1 MEILRTEKAMGR
13 RALLAVLLSGALLG
27 MPLLLLRSGS
37 APAVGAATTPAPSAL
52 GLMAPWQLVHFRA
65 VATEKAA
72 TTTTAPPTTTTTVPP
87 TTTTT
92 APPPPTTTTA
102 PPPPPTTT
110 TTAPPPPPAPTHSE
124 TGIATWYSEAPA
136 GTCASPTLT
145 FGTVLEVTNVATG
158 ASTSCVVADREADNP
173 GRVVD
178 MSYSGFSAIADPSA
192 GVVTVTIS
200 W

>member
-92 APPPPTTTTA
+92 APPPP
-102 PPPPPTTT
+102 
-110 TTAPPPPPAPTHSE
+110 PAPTHSE